1 VNVAAYLDRIGIRRP
16 VGSDAASLRHLH
28 VAHLLSVPFENL
40 SIHWGE
46 PIVLDEE
53 ALFEKIVVRRRGG
66 FCYELNGLF
75 AALLRE
81 LGFDVD
87 LLAAEVARKDGG
99 YGPPFDHMALR
110 VALAGSWLVDVGF
123 GDSFRQPLRL
133 DASGEQVEG
142 VDAFRIDA
150 VGERRVLSRR
160 GGGDVW
166 APQYRFGL
174 EPHDLAEYEP
184 MCRYHQTSPDSH
196 FTQNRVCSLATP
208 SGRVTL
214 SGTKLV
220 ETEKGFRRERELA
233 DEREYDALLRTR
245 FGISRDR

>member
-1 VNVAAYLDRIGIRRP
+1 MNVAAYLDRIGIRRP
-16 VGSDAASLRHLH
+16 VGSDAASLLHLH

-53 ALFEKIVVRRRGG
+53 ALFDKIVVRRRGG

-75 AALLRE
+75 AELLRE

-87 LLAAEVARKDGG
+87 LLAAEVATRDGG

-110 VALAGSWLVDVGF
+110 VALAGPWLVDVGF

-133 DASGEQVEG
+133 DAVGEQVQG
-142 VDAFRIDA
+142 ADAFRIDA
-150 VGERRVLSRR
+150 VGDRRVLSRR
-160 GGGDVW
+160 GEGDVW

-174 EPHDLAEYEP
+174 EAHDLAEYEP

-208 SGRVTL
+208 SGRITL
-214 SGTKLV
+214 SGMKLI
-220 ETEKGFRRERELA
+220 ETEKGVRRERVLA

>member
-1 VNVAAYLDRIGIRRP
+1 MNVGAYLDRIGVRRP
-16 VGSDAASLRHLH
+16 VGRDAASLRYLQ

-46 PIVLDEE
+46 PIVLDEA
-53 ALFEKIVVRRRGG
+53 ALFEKVVVRRRGG

-87 LLAAEVARKDGG
+87 LLAAEVAREDGG
-99 YGPPFDHMALR
+99 YGPPFDHLALR
-110 VALAGSWLVDVGF
+110 VHVGEGRLVDVGF
-123 GDSFRQPLRL
+123 GDSFREPLRL

-142 VDAFRIDA
+142 SDAFRIDA
-150 VGERRVLSRR
+150 VGDRRVLSRR
-160 GGGDVW
+160 GVGDVW

-196 FTQNRVCSLATP
+196 FTRNRVCSLATAT
-208 SGRVTL
+208 GRITL
-214 SGTKLV
+214 SGMKLV
-220 ETEKGFRRERELA
+220 ETEKRFRRERVLE
-233 DEREYDALLRTR
+233 DEREYDALLQGR
-245 FGISRDR
+245 FRIVR